1 MDFWKRDTEQR
12 ESAWKYLTEKIDPEI
27 ALIQE
32 IVPPETSYNSHK
44 TLYHEIDGKRKW
56 GTAIISK
63 YSIFKE
69 LYFNN
74 CYPGS
79 SGLIVCEIKTSDDIL
94 LTIVNI
100 YGQLDDSG
108 YASTT
113 MHHLLSDLTQ
123 VLNKKNKRKIIL
135 GGDFNVSEQFD
146 VKFKG
151 EFPSHKIVFD
161 RIENFGLINCTKKFY
176 NGHIQTHVH
185 SKSDFEW
192 QNDYLFVSENI
203 INEVKSCEVISNK
216 EILDF
221 SDHLPVI
228 IDLKI

>member
-1 MDFWKRDTEQR
+1 MDFWKRDTVQR
-12 ESAWKYLTEKIDPEI
+12 ENAWKYLIGTIDPEI

-32 IVPPETSYNSHK
+32 IVPPETSYNSYH

-56 GTAIISK
+56 GTAVISK
-63 YSIFKE
+63 HSILKE

-79 SGLIVCEIKTSDDIL
+79 SGLIVCEIKASDDL
-94 LTIVNI
+94 LTVINI
-100 YGQLDDSG
+100 YGQLDASG

-123 VLNKKNKRKIIL
+123 ILNKKNKRKIIL

-146 VKFKG
+146 EVYKG
-151 EFPSHKIVFD
+151 EFPSHKFVFD
-161 RIENFGLINCTKKFY
+161 RLENFGLVNCTKKHY
-176 NGHIQTHVH
+176 NGHIQTHIH
-185 SKSDFEW
+185 SRSKFDW

-203 INEVKSCEVISNK
+203 FNEVKSCEVINR
-216 EILDF
+216 EELLDF
-221 SDHLPVI
+221 SDHLPVTI
-228 IDLKI
+228 ELKI